1 MKVPEIFKINFRE
14 KKIALRPAEFAR
26 IVERLDL
33 NERIKILSKISIDD
47 LIQIIPE
54 LSNRTKS
61 SFFTSLPLKYSAK
74 ILSELPP
81 DERVDILQ
89 ALPLQARLRIIKSLD
104 EKLRE
109 ETLPLLKYDPWS
121 AGGLMTTHFLALSGK
136 MKVKDVIK
144 IIRSKKKKHY
154 IYYVYVTDDFGKL
167 IGVVSMRNLLLAS
180 SNKRLEE
187 IMDENVIKVLHSTPA
202 REVARIIK
210 DNNLL
215 ALPVV
220 DEEGRILG
228 IVTADDAMEVME
240 SEASREM
247 NLMAGV
253 SPLEDVVG
261 AKISSL
267 VKARTPALVFGLI
280 GTIVMVYI
288 VGSFEDTL
296 QKYLPLAFFMPLLV
310 YLSDATGT
318 QSESMTIRAIALDPH
333 LPFLKYV
340 LKQVKS
346 GIIISSLVAL
356 LCFIFA
362 SLVWGVKFGLAIGVS
377 LFLSMNFS
385 NLLSSLLPILYK
397 RLLKVD
403 PAGISGPLDTI
414 LSDISTLLIY
424 FIVAS
429 LLI

>member
-1 MKVPEIFKINFRE
+1 MHFRE

-33 NERIKILSKISIDD
+33 NERIKILCKISIED

-61 SFFTSLPLKYSAK
+61 LFFTSLPLKYSAK

-81 DERVDILQ
+81 DERVDVLQ
-89 ALPLQARLRIIKSLD
+89 TLPSQTRLKIINSLD
-104 EKLRE
+104 EKVRK

-121 AGGLMTTHFLALSGK
+121 AGGLMTTQFLAFHGR
-136 MKVKDVIK
+136 MKAKDVVK

-154 IYYVYVTDDFGKL
+154 IYYVYVIDDFGKL

-187 IMDENVIKVLHSTPA
+187 IMDENVIKVLYSTPA

-240 SEASREM
+240 SEVSREM

-267 VKARTPALVFGLI
+267 VKARTPALIFGLI
-280 GTIVMVYI
+280 GTIVMVYV
-288 VGSFEDTL
+288 VGSFESTL

-333 LPFLKYV
+333 LPLLKYI

-356 LCFIFA
+356 LSFVFA
-362 SLVWGVKFGLAIGVS
+362 SLVWGVKFGLAIGLS

-397 RLLKVD
+397 RLFKLD